1 MILTSFPSGER
12 GRRGSDDDDDDDDD
26 DDELLSDMSDDEGM
40 DGRDS
45 GWCNIRV
52 QREAYRGT

>member
-12 GRRGSDDDDDDDDD
+12 GRRGSDDDDDD